1 MHLARKNKNQMRF
14 KDELQRQI
22 YYRSQIDY
30 SYWRIQEISK
40 HNAKMQSPLEA
51 LIDKASGFEE
61 AQVLERI
68 EEVKCLASVVIR
80 CKKKLDYETDA
91 DKDFLKAIR
100 KLHRETKSSACA

>member
-1 MHLARKNKNQMRF
+1 MRF

-40 HNAKMQSPLEA
+40 HNAEMQNPLDA
-51 LIDKASGFEE
+51 LIDKATGFDE

-68 EEVKCLASVVIR
+68 KEVKHLAQCIIR
-80 CKKKLDYETDA
+80 CKARLGYETIP
-91 DKDFLKAIR
+91 DKQFLYKIR
-100 KLHRETKSSACA
+100 KLEKESKISAI

>member
-1 MHLARKNKNQMRF
+1 MRF

-22 YYRSQIDY
+22 YYISQIDY

-40 HNAKMQSPLEA
+40 HKAKMQNPLEA

-61 AQVLERI
+61 AQVLGRI
-68 EEVKCLASVVIR
+68 KEVKYLASVIIR

-91 DKDFLKAIR
+91 DKLFLKKIR
-100 KLHRETKSSACA
+100 KLEKNAKSSA

>member
-1 MHLARKNKNQMRF
+1 MRF
-14 KDELQRQI
+14 KDELQRQL

-68 EEVKCLASVVIR
+68 EEVKYLAQCIIR
-80 CKKKLDYETDA
+80 CKARLGYETKP
-91 DKDFLKAIR
+91 DKQFLYKIR
-100 KLHRETKSSACA
+100 KLEKETKSSD